1 MADDAGPFRLHA
13 VLRRHLHHGVV
24 IAVMLLTGPHTNRLP
39 SGPAL
44 AVVCAAAGLAGSL
57 AAGRRAARMERHGL
71 DGLDPHRWTAAAPVA
86 LVLGLGWHG
95 ERLWPIV
102 CAAAFVLGVAA
113 GEVGS
118 KRLRRSGAAAG
129 CAASGP

>member
-1 MADDAGPFRLHA
+1 MADDADPSRLRT

-24 IAVMLLTGPHTNRLP
+24 IAVMLLAGPHTDRLP

-57 AAGRRAARMERHGL
+57 VAGRRVARMER
-71 DGLDPHRWTAAAPVA
+71 DGPDPRRWIAAAPVA

-102 CAAAFVLGVAA
+102 CTAAFVLGAAA